1 MDELKL
7 KEQELIKEL
16 ADVQKQIRLGKD
28 VKQKIY
34 RIEDVFSNNGLR
46 IRIGENEIEILA
58 DEYQNY
64 YMTYRCCKLNNI
76 IQFMDKY
83 RNTIDCVLGYMK
95 GDLLYPDG
103 FYIDEDE
110 FRMSC
115 IIERRGFRGQYTT
128 KVTSTG
134 EITIAAYLKRNLNEE
149 THKTLSS
156 GVEYHKS
163 IDPYESFEEYSY
175 EVVVAE
181 AGDDIILDDYIVAL
195 DEVTDKLY
203 VTVDR
208 GAKCSIYSRKTKR

>member
-7 KEQELIKEL
+7 KEQEL
-16 ADVQKQIRLGKD
+16 ADVQKQIELGKD

-34 RIEDVFSNNGLR
+34 RIEDVFSNNGLC
-46 IRIGENEIEILA
+46 IRIGKSRIEILA

-64 YMTYRCCKLNNI
+64 CASYDCYELNNI

-83 RNTIDCVLGYMK
+83 RNTIDCVSGYMK
-95 GDLLYPDG
+95 GDLLYPEG

-110 FRMSC
+110 LKMSC
-115 IIERRGFRGQYTT
+115 IIERREFRGQYTT

-134 EITIAAYLKRNLNEE
+134 EVTIAAYLKRSLAKD
-149 THKTLSS
+149 THKTLPN
-156 GVEYHKS
+156 GVEYHHH
-163 IDPYESFEEYSY
+163 IDTDESFEEYSY

-181 AGDDIILDDYIVAL
+181 AGDDITLDDYIIAL

-208 GAKCSIYSRKTKR
+208 VTSY

>member
-16 ADVQKQIRLGKD
+16 ADVQKQIKLGKE

-34 RIEDVFSNNGLR
+34 RIEDTFSNNGLR

-64 YMTYRCCKLNNI
+64 YKTYRCCELNNI

-95 GDLLYPDG
+95 GDLLYPEG

-115 IIERRGFRGQYTT
+115 IIERREFQGQYTT

-134 EITIAAYLKRNLNEE
+134 EVTIAAYLKRSLAKD
-149 THKTLSS
+149 THKTLSN
-156 GVEYHKS
+156 GVEYHH
-163 IDPYESFEEYSY
+163 IDTDESFEEYSY
-175 EVVVAE
+175 EAVVAE
-181 AGDDIILDDYIVAL
+181 ADDKLTLDDYIVAL

-208 GAKCSIYSRKTKR
+208 GEKY